1 MPNQKL
7 NSKTK
12 TAEQESGKG
21 LDETPCCAFSFGDY
35 SIIEQKR
42 YGAPNEMYI
51 HKVIGTLR
59 SNAYVD
65 VPVQCPATE
74 TIHGGVVDVVAC
86 VCCGVSERQ
95 ILRYRASD
103 ISLHNVQAVAPATL
117 DPALPKDVMAG

>member
-1 MPNQKL
+1 M
-7 NSKTK
+7 SKKQTLSK
-12 TAEQESGKG
+12 PADAEQESGKG
-21 LDETPCCAFSFGDY
+21 LDETPDCAFSFGDY

-74 TIHGGVVDVVAC
+74 TIHSGVVDVVAC

-103 ISLHNVQAVAPATL
+103 ISQHNSQISKQKL
-117 DPALPKDVMAG
+117 DS